1 MKTKLQTESTKILM
15 VGIIYWLT
23 LGGGLQLEVIE
34 YSVFRPEQFY
44 LFFS

>member
-23 LGGGLQLEVIE
+23 LGGTSIGG
-34 YSVFRPEQFY
+34 Y
-44 LFFS
+44 

>member
-1 MKTKLQTESTKILM
+1 MKTKLRTESTKILM

-23 LGGGLQLEVIE
+23 LGGLQLEVIE